1 MLVSLALLLN
11 VFFTSPAQLTPA
23 PTYFA
28 APANC
33 STSFFGI
40 PTWYKYLPDDN
51 FEADCSINNK
61 FVLLGSGAN
70 SGLLLITLAL
80 VDILMRVA
88 ALVAVAFVI
97 VGGFKY
103 MTAQG
108 EPGQIKS
115 ATQTVVGAVIG
126 LVLAIL
132 AASIVAFIGGRLG

>member
-40 PTWYKYLPDDN
+40 PTWYKYLPNDN
-51 FEADCSINNK
+51 FEADCSIRN
-61 FVLLGSGAN
+61 FELLGSGAN

-80 VDILMRVA
+80 IDILLRVA

-115 ATQTVVGAVIG
+115 ATQTVVGAVVG

-132 AASIVAFIGGRLG
+132 AASIVAFIGGRIG